1 MKQAPDSSYGNC
13 SSVQKQEIKKKLVLT
28 NEAPTLTDFFLP
40 SSAIAVKINLT
51 TKRRGGKR
59 QASTFFFRNAN

>member
-13 SSVQKQEIKKKLVLT
+13 SSVQKQEIEKKKKLVLT

-40 SSAIAVKINLT
+40 PLLGYSGEN
-51 TKRRGGKR
+51 
-59 QASTFFFRNAN
+59 